1 MRLVPS
7 CHAVSTLLLVAAAS
21 ICAES
26 GAAQAPSGRDQ
37 LFAHSNEFRREVIQ
51 VTDGVYVA
59 VGFALANV
67 IMVEGDDGLIII
79 DTTEG
84 MDAARAVRAEFDRI
98 SSKPVRAI
106 IYTHSH
112 PDHVRGAKAFV
123 GEEEPE
129 VFAHTKLLRENL
141 PATVGRAGRGGGN
154 QFGMFLPAELRPN
167 AGIGPQL
174 VLGGGDGY
182 LRPTRTFEGERYEF
196 EVAGIKVELHYAP
209 GETDDQILVWLPEK
223 RTLLPGDNFYRA
235 FPNLYA
241 IRGVPLRRV
250 DHWVESLS
258 DMIALEPEYLVPSH
272 SRPIQGRA
280 QVDAALTAYHA
291 GVSSV
296 LEQTVAGM
304 NRGLRPD
311 ELVEQVALPSD
322 LADNPYLKE
331 FYGTIAWSVR
341 AIYTFHLGWFDG
353 NATSLDRLS
362 DRDRAARILRMSGG
376 EASVL
381 ESARDA
387 LTSGDFQ
394 WAAELADYVLVGND
408 SHAQARE
415 VKAEALTAL
424 GERQISAN
432 ARNYY
437 LSTAQTLRGGR

>member
-1 MRLVPS
+1 
-7 CHAVSTLLLVAAAS
+7 
-21 ICAES
+21 
-26 GAAQAPSGRDQ
+26 
-37 LFAHSNEFRREVIQ
+37 
-51 VTDGVYVA
+51 
-59 VGFALANV
+59 
-67 IMVEGDDGLIII
+67 
-79 DTTEG
+79 
-84 MDAARAVRAEFDRI
+84 
-98 SSKPVRAI
+98 
-106 IYTHSH
+106 
-112 PDHVRGAKAFV
+112 
-123 GEEEPE
+123 
-129 VFAHTKLLRENL
+129 
-141 PATVGRAGRGGGN
+141 
-154 QFGMFLPAELRPN
+154 
-167 AGIGPQL
+167 
-174 VLGGGDGY
+174 
-182 LRPTRTFEGERYEF
+182 
-196 EVAGIKVELHYAP
+196 
-209 GETDDQILVWLPEK
+209 
-223 RTLLPGDNFYRA
+223 
-235 FPNLYA
+235 
-241 IRGVPLRRV
+241 
-250 DHWVESLS
+250 
-258 DMIALEPEYLVPSH
+258 VPSH

-311 ELVEQVALPSD
+311 ELVEQVALPSE

-353 NATSLDRLS
+353 NATSLDPLS

-376 EASVL
+376 EASAL

-415 VKAEALTAL
+415 IKAEALTAL